1 MKRKRKHLDSQE
13 DDDDT
18 VSQPTAGGAVGGGKG
33 IHRVN
38 AHRKD
43 FDYNY
48 GSEYRAKVS
57 CMYVLHA
64 EICKYTLRD

>member
-1 MKRKRKHLDSQE
+1 MKRKRKRQDSQE

-18 VSQPTAGGAVGGGKG
+18 MSRPTAGGGVGGGKG

-48 GSEYRAKVS
+48 GSEYKSKVS
-57 CMYVLHA
+57 SACV
-64 EICKYTLRD
+64 